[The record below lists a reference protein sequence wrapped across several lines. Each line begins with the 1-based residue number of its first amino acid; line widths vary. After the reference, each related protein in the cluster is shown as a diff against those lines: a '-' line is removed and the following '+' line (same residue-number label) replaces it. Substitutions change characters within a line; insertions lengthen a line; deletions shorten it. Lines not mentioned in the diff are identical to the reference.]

1 MRNHP
6 AYRLQQVSKR
16 HSESFVL
23 RVEQLD
29 IAAGE
34 VLCLLG
40 STGAGK
46 STLLRLLSGIES
58 PTSGSII
65 FEGRALEVPVTPIS
79 VLRRIV
85 MVHQQPLLLTGTVR
99 YNAEYGLRLRGLC
112 ANSCKVQEVLERLGL
127 AKLAGQSARTLSG
140 GQVQLVA
147 LARAL
152 VLESDVMLL
161 DEPTGHLDPAR
172 VALMEE
178 TILKAQG
185 RRRMTVARATHNL
198 FQVRRVGHKVALLLN
213 GSLVEVAPTRQFFE
227 NPADERTAQFVQG
240 KIVY

>member
-6 AYRLQQVSKR
+6 AYRFQQVSKR

-23 RVEQLD
+23 RIEQLD
-29 IAAGE
+29 IAGGE
-34 VLCLLG
+34 VFCLLG
-40 STGAGK
+40 PTGAGK
-46 STLLRLLSGIES
+46 STLLRLLSGVEP
-58 PTSGSII
+58 PTSGSVI
-65 FEGRALEVPVTPIS
+65 FDGRPLEGPMTPLS

-99 YNAEYGLRLRGLC
+99 FNVEYGLRLRGLG
-112 ANSCKVQEVLERLGL
+112 ASSCKVDEVLDRLGL
-127 AKLAGQSARTLSG
+127 AKHAGQSARTLSG

-152 VLESDVMLL
+152 VLEPDVLLL

-172 VALMEE
+172 VGLMEE
-178 TILKAQG
+178 TIREAQG
-185 RRRMTVARATHNL
+185 RRKMTLVWATHNL
-198 FQVRRVGHKVALLLN
+198 FQTGRVGHKVALLLN

>member
-6 AYRLQQVSKR
+6 AYCLQQVSKR

-29 IAAGE
+29 IPAGE
-34 VLCLLG
+34 IFCLLG
-40 STGAGK
+40 PTGAGK
-46 STLLRLLSGIES
+46 STLLRVLSSIEP
-58 PTSGSII
+58 PTSGSVI
-65 FEGRALEVPVTPIS
+65 FDGRPMEGPMTPLS

-99 YNAEYGLRLRGLC
+99 FNVEYGLRLRGLDT
-112 ANSCKVQEVLERLGL
+112 NSCKVEEVLERLGL
-127 AKLAGQSARTLSG
+127 AKLAVQSARTLSG

-152 VLESDVMLL
+152 VLEPDMLLL

-172 VALMEE
+172 VALMEK
-178 TILKAQG
+178 TILDAQG
-185 RRRMTVARATHNL
+185 RRKMTVVWATHNL
-198 FQVRRVGHKVALLLN
+198 FQARRVSHKVGLFLN
-213 GSLVEVAPTRQFFE
+213 GSLVEVAATRQFFE
-227 NPADERTAQFVQG
+227 NPTDERTAQFVQG
-240 KIVY
+240 KVVY

>member
-1 MRNHP
+1 MINHP
-6 AYRLQQVSKR
+6 AYCLQQVSKR

-23 RVEQLD
+23 RVDQLD

-34 VLCLLG
+34 VFCLPG
-40 STGAGK
+40 PTGAGK
-46 STLLRLLSGIES
+46 STLLRLLSGIEP
-58 PTSGSII
+58 PTSGSVI
-65 FEGRALEVPVTPIS
+65 FDGRPLEGPMTPLS
-79 VLRRIV
+79 ALRRIV

-99 YNAEYGLRLRGLC
+99 FNVEYGLRLRGLR
-112 ANSCKVQEVLERLGL
+112 ASSCKVEEVLEHLGL

-152 VLESDVMLL
+152 VLEPDVLLL

-178 TILKAQG
+178 TILEAQG
-185 RRRMTVARATHNL
+185 RRKMTVVWATHNL
-198 FQVRRVGHKVALLLN
+198 FQARRVGNKVGLLLN
-213 GSLVEVAPTRQFFE
+213 GSLIEVAPTRQFFE
-227 NPADERTAQFVQG
+227 NPTDERTAQFVQG